1 MIICVSEQLIIIELK
16 KKYIFCYKVK
26 TEMIK
31 SKI

>member
-16 KKYIFCYKVK
+16 KKYIFCYTE